1 MFVARIALPALAAL
15 ALTGCCCCGSSTPPT
30 HASVRVLAGAD
41 PVIVKVDGK
50 QESSMA
56 AYASTVIRVL
66 PGTHDVLVE
75 AAGRPV
81 TTRINVKVGD
91 DLFIGGHDTACFA
104 IVENPADMG
113 APEPR
118 WDTKTP
124 PPTTWSL
131 VHTLKPGESWPEG
144 DDLTLVTDSPSTLTV
159 SMSDRLV
166 APIDCAATDANA
178 AITAGMTSVMD
189 KVSKF

>member
-1 MFVARIALPALAAL
+1 MIVARVALPTLAAL
-15 ALTGCCCCGSSTPPT
+15 ALTGCCCCGSPTPAT
-30 HASVRVLAGAD
+30 DATVRVLAGAD

-50 QESSMA
+50 QEASMS
-56 AYASTVIRVL
+56 AYASAVVRVL
-66 PGTHDVLVE
+66 PGTHDILVE

-91 DLFIGGHDTACFA
+91 DLFIGGHDTSCFA
-104 IVENPADMG
+104 IVENPADMS

-124 PPTTWSL
+124 PPTTWAL

-144 DDLTLVTDSPSTLTV
+144 DDLTMVSESPSTLTV

-166 APIDCAATDANA
+166 APVDCAAPDVNA
-178 AITAGMTSVMD
+178 AITAGMISVLE